1 MRKKSSTDSSPFTFR
16 LEKADREWLETTAQ
30 KHGLEV
36 SQLVRWSIEALK
48 QYVERHQGNIHLPID
63 IRTMWQLVQETKP
76 QPILRV
82 ADEPSD
88 SQESQTTRKEVNYR
102 QVKKADG

>member
-1 MRKKSSTDSSPFTFR
+1 MAFR
-16 LEKADREWLETTAQ
+16 LPKSDREWLETTARANGVEVAQ
-30 KHGLEV
+30 ILRWALEAY
-36 SQLVRWSIEALK
+36 R
-48 QYVERHQGNIHLPID
+48 QYIQAHDGKIHLPIN
-63 IRTMWQLVQETKP
+63 IREFWTLAQATKP

-82 ADEPSD
+82 ADEPGD